1 LDWYFADTQSLSF
14 GATGAISCTIGYF
27 VLPEIACRTPAEID
41 EMFENRIA
49 PRKFRKHVTQV
60 QTFLEEK
67 ENMERLP
74 HDKA

>member
-1 LDWYFADTQSLSF
+1 
-14 GATGAISCTIGYF
+14 
-27 VLPEIACRTPAEID
+27 
-41 EMFENRIA
+41 MFENRIA

-74 HDKA
+74 EEKA